1 MSAAWHPKAD
11 GLPPARR
18 SMRPIPAMALPR
30 LPLVLGW
37 HGRGGTPIW
46 TCGSEPE
53 SVACLV
59 VSPFVKSHRTGTGLG
74 WWEAVP
80 APATGQG
87 RGRGRRSE
95 GPVTEQAGLGFG
107 GLLRQLRDEAGL
119 TQEELAE
126 AARVSQRAVS
136 DLERGINRTARKD
149 TALLLADALSLS
161 GPTRE
166 LFIAAARGRAP
177 AAGALAAVPRQA
189 RAASPAGSGGVRGFP
204 AARTSFIGREAA
216 MRQVAGLLEEYR
228 LVTVTGAGGSGKTRL
243 AGEG

>member
-53 SVACLV
+53 SVACSV
-59 VSPFVKSHRTGTGLG
+59 VSPFVKAHRTGTGLG

-119 TQEELAE
+119 TQEELAK

-149 TALLLADALSLS
+149 TALLLTGALDLAEPAR
-161 GPTRE
+161 GM
-166 LFIAAARGRAP
+166 FVAAARGRN
-177 AAGALAAVPRQA
+177 AAGGVLAAQR
-189 RAASPAGSGGVRGFP
+189 
-204 AARTSFIGREAA
+204 
-216 MRQVAGLLEEYR
+216 RQVP
-228 LVTVTGAGGSGKTRL
+228 GAFTHNL
-243 AGEG
+243 P